1 MSTQFT
7 DPSSPGPSGGVATQP
22 PPADKFTPPDNDL
35 RVDSGKELR
44 RNEGFSKALD
54 KQVKPPA
61 SAQPDPK
68 KNIAPPPSDKKDEKK
83 SEFSDPNQDR
93 VTPAKKD
100 DKPPAD
106 PIAAK
111 NAEDAAKKAA
121 EKAAAEKKDEKKSD
135 LGKRTASLLKDEE
148 EETSGEAKKDDEPAV
163 TDAEIDEEM
172 KTPKSAKSERRFR
185 HLHSQWKAS
194 ETKAAELAKSLK
206 EREDRIAAIEKE
218 YNEAKA
224 KIGQPDP
231 EIAKKLERLQMLERR
246 HGLESSEHVK
256 TTYDARVARN
266 EDKIYQTLE
275 AAGIA
280 FKGMDEK
287 ASIEIIK
294 KKGGFREF
302 TRKHPDLAE
311 GILKALPLADRQ
323 VVDAATLGQTML
335 EQEKAAYLETESAKA
350 KEYFEKEQKELA
362 EAKAKEVS
370 PEKQAEIQ
378 KQAIE
383 NLKKTYFE
391 KIDIFKDAEIPA
403 DASAE
408 EKARLTAA
416 NKLAADLRDTFASN
430 LAPASNDEYID
441 IALSATLAVKLKR
454 ENSSMK
460 KEVAALKAELEKVK
474 NGSKTSTKGGA
485 LPASSE
491 PKNEKPASTFGGSID
506 RQLARRGSA

>member
-1 MSTQFT
+1 MSTEFT

-22 PPADKFTPPDNDL
+22 PPADKFSAPDSDL
-35 RVDSGKELR
+35 RVDAGKELR

-54 KQVKPPA
+54 KQAKPGEQK
-61 SAQPDPK
+61 QPDAK
-68 KNIAPPPSDKKDEKK
+68 KNFTPPGDDKEKK
-83 SEFSDPNQDR
+83 QGGFSDPNQDR
-93 VTPAKKD
+93 VTQAKKD
-100 DKPPAD
+100 EKPPAD

-121 EKAAAEKKDEKKSD
+121 KPEEKKSD
-135 LGKRTASLLKDEE
+135 LGKRTSALLKDDE
-148 EETSGEAKKDDEPAV
+148 EETKPAAAAGDDKKGDDDKPV

-185 HLHSQWKAS
+185 HLHSQWKA
-194 ETKAAELAKSLK
+194 EAARNAELTKSLK

-218 YNEAKA
+218 YNETKA

-231 EIAKKLERLQMLERR
+231 EISGKLERLQMLERR
-246 HGLESSEHVK
+246 HGLETSEHVK
-256 TTYDARVARN
+256 TTFDARVARN
-266 EDKIYQTLE
+266 EEKIHQTLQ

-287 ASIEIIK
+287 QSIDIIK

-302 TRKHPDLAE
+302 ARKHPDLAE
-311 GILKALPLADRQ
+311 GMLKALPFADRQ
-323 VVDAATLGQTML
+323 VVEAATAGQTML
-335 EQEKAAYLETESAKA
+335 EDEKANYLETESAKA
-350 KEYFEKEQKELA
+350 KEYFETQAKKEA
-362 EAKAKEVS
+362 EEKAKQPT
-370 PEKQAEIQ
+370 PEKQAEAQ

-408 EKARLTAA
+408 EKARLTEA
-416 NKLAADLRDTFASN
+416 NKLAADLRDAFANN

-454 ENSSMK
+454 EASALK
-460 KEVAALKAELEKVK
+460 KENARLKADLEKVK

-491 PKNEKPASTFGGSID
+491 PKQEKPPATFQGSID

>member
-1 MSTQFT
+1 MSTEFT

-22 PPADKFTPPDNDL
+22 PPADKFSSPDNDL
-35 RVDSGKELR
+35 RVDAGKELR
-44 RNEGFSKALD
+44 KNEGFSKALD
-54 KQVKPPA
+54 KQAKPGEKK
-61 SAQPDPK
+61 QPDPK
-68 KNIAPPPSDKKDEKK
+68 KDFTPPGDDKEKKQGGFSDPTQDKVTGVKKDE
-83 SEFSDPNQDR
+83 
-93 VTPAKKD
+93 
-100 DKPPAD
+100 KPPAD

-121 EKAAAEKKDEKKSD
+121 AKPEEKKSD
-135 LGKRTASLLKDEE
+135 LGKRAASLLKDEDE
-148 EETSGEAKKDDEPAV
+148 EAAAAPDDKKDGDDKAV
-163 TDAEIDEEM
+163 TDAEIEEEM

-185 HLHSQWKAS
+185 HLHSQWKAAEAKVA
-194 ETKAAELAKSLK
+194 ETAKQVAEK
-206 EREDRIAAIEKE
+206 EQKLAAIEKQMQE
-218 YNEAKA
+218 LQAKA
-224 KIGQPDP
+224 TQPDP
-231 EIAKKLERLQMLERR
+231 EIATKLERLQMLERR
-246 HGLESSEHVK
+246 HGLETSEHVK
-256 TTYDARVARN
+256 TTFDARVARN
-266 EDKIYQTLE
+266 EEKIHQTLQ

-280 FKGMDEK
+280 FKNMDEK
-287 ASIEIIK
+287 QSIEVIK

-302 TRKHPDLAE
+302 ARKHPDLAE
-311 GILKALPLADRQ
+311 GILKALPFSDRQ
-323 VVDAATLGQTML
+323 VIEAATTGQTLL
-335 EQEKAAYLETESAKA
+335 EQEKSDYLETESAKA
-350 KEYFEKEQKELA
+350 KEYFEKQAKEQA
-362 EAKAKEVS
+362 EAKAKE
-370 PEKQAEIQ
+370 PDPAKQAEAQ

-403 DASAE
+403 DASPE

-416 NKLAADLRDTFASN
+416 NKLSADLREAFANN

-460 KEVAALKAELEKVK
+460 KELAALKADLEKVK

-491 PKNEKPASTFGGSID
+491 PKAEKPPATFQGSID